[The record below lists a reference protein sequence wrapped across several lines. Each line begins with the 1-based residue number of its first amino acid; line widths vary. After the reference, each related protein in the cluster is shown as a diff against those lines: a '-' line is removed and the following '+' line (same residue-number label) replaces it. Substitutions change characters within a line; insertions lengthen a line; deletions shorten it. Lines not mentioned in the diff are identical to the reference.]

1 MRGGRWEV
9 GGGRW
14 EVGGG
19 RWEVGGGRWE
29 VGGGR
34 WEVGGG
40 RWEVGGGRWEVGGG
54 ETYASSTSLFS
65 LSQFS
70 GVEVKNSS
78 CDIRTCCE
86 ISQDLCPFQ

>member
-1 MRGGRWEV
+1 MEVRGERCEVRGGRWEV

-29 VGGGR
+29 V
-34 WEVGGG
+34 
-40 RWEVGGGRWEVGGG
+40 
-54 ETYASSTSLFS
+54 ETYASTTSLSS